1 MLAVSIPTM
10 ATAFAL
16 FPNETPLYSRR
27 KSVASSCV
35 AEAAARRRAVLRC
48 FIGEVFVAFMGM
60 RGNSFPA
67 EMSYLSY
74 KKSF

>member
-1 MLAVSIPTM
+1 
-10 ATAFAL
+10 
-16 FPNETPLYSRR
+16 
-27 KSVASSCV
+27 V